1 MNELVQEIKT
11 LEFASAC
18 CPNSMMT
25 KVRVVFAAEKTA
37 PNNVMRSLPANRGEL
52 ITFKALLKRNGRSR
66 EYEVKRVGSIGSS
79 NPLLQGVQAVGSMAL
94 PGDSSIL
101 RSPIRSTVFGA
112 LTPGMPS
119 IPGLGGLP
127 GRGLGGRDRTYH
139 CPEGYQYGGRFTD
152 KKFSNCGAKLFDIPG
167 PLGLAIAAIRAVRNA
182 IKPGPQTQSET
193 LGAGQYPE
201 SIVDSRAPQIP
212 RVSLSN
218 PQKLKLEVDKLVTPL
233 GKQSSPVARMV
244 RRDGF
249 VLEPVVPASVLR
261 TVPDNRNM
269 EGATYISNH
278 ATPDTIG
285 KDELGLLS
293 NTGIQSLK
301 YVLPG
306 GSVLTLEKK
315 RPLTVGERRK
325 LGRTVNA
332 AIESSNDK
340 DPASRLKMVATET
353 GDGIGYSEK
362 FVGISNPNEIGPD
375 GKERWASTAFKKQS
389 GKPTEQREAQPVQA
403 AAAPQ
408 TDIGTVDGAINHIKN
423 GGSLADIAPDIL
435 QEVLKKMREIKTQ
448 KINDRQS
455 LVSMPNGDKLLL
467 NSSVNNFD
475 HIGQRFASAVQEHLG
490 IKAPDVYLV
499 GAGDKRNYLVQDA
512 ETAIRG
518 AKIDRNSKFA
528 DSSPMDVTRLMFA
541 DILTDTRNRNIGTI
555 ALLSEK
561 DNKYILATSNPG
573 SGLTGLDEISIT
585 KRTEMSIEELL
596 SPSESS
602 IYINYFQ
609 ILKELQQAQ
618 YQQFI
623 ATLIQRARA
632 FNFSN
637 FKSNLYNDGKL
648 SQGEKIHLN
657 ILEKLFTQR
666 LGRLTNARDSI
677 YEIVSAKK

>member
-1 MNELVQEIKT
+1 MHELVQEIKT

-18 CPNSMMT
+18 CPNSMIT
-25 KVRVVFAAEKTA
+25 KVRVVFASEKTA

-52 ITFKALLKRNGRSR
+52 ITFKALAKRNGRMR

-79 NPLLQGVQAVGSMAL
+79 NPILQGIQAAGSVAL

-119 IPGLGGLP
+119 IPGIP

-152 KKFSNCGAKLFDIPG
+152 KKFSNCGAKLFDIAG
-167 PLGLAIAAIRAVRNA
+167 PLGLAISAIRAVRNA
-182 IKPGPQTQSET
+182 IKPGPSTQGEV

-201 SIVDSRAPQIP
+201 SIVDARKPQIP
-212 RVSLSN
+212 KVSLSN

-233 GKQSSPVARMV
+233 GKQSEPVARMV

-249 VLEPVVPASVLR
+249 VLEPVVPPSVLR
-261 TVPDNRNM
+261 TIPDNRDM
-269 EGATYISNH
+269 EGATYIASH
-278 ATPDTIG
+278 LSPDTIG

-306 GSVLTLEKK
+306 GSTLTLEKK

-332 AIESSNDK
+332 AIASSNEK

-362 FVGISNPNEIGPD
+362 FVGISNPNSVGPD
-375 GKERWASTAFKKQS
+375 GKERWASTVFGKKRPAQQDAQ
-389 GKPTEQREAQPVQA
+389 PEAQPVQA
-403 AAAPQ
+403 AATEQPG
-408 TDIGTVDGAINHIKN
+408 IGTVEGAISHIKN

-467 NSSVNNFD
+467 NSSANNFD
-475 HIGQRFASAVQEHLG
+475 HIGQRFASEIQEHLG
-490 IKAPDVYLV
+490 IKAPDIFFV
-499 GAGDKRNYLVQDA
+499 GVGDKRNYLAQDA

-528 DSSPMDVTRLMFA
+528 DSNPMDVTRLMFA
-541 DILTDTRNRNIGTI
+541 DILTDTRDRNIGTI
-555 ALLSEK
+555 ALLSAK

-585 KRTEMSIEELL
+585 KRTEMSIQELL
-596 SPSESS
+596 NPGEAS
-602 IYINYFQ
+602 IYANYFQ
-609 ILKELQQAQ
+609 TLKELQRAQ

-637 FKSNLYNDGKL
+637 FKSNLYKDGKL

-657 ILEKLFTQR
+657 ILEKLFNQR

>member
-1 MNELVQEIKT
+1 MHELVQEIKT

-18 CPNSMMT
+18 CPNSMIT
-25 KVRVVFAAEKTA
+25 KVRVVFASGKTA

-52 ITFKALLKRNGRSR
+52 ITFKALAKRNGRMR

-79 NPLLQGVQAVGSMAL
+79 NPILQGIQAAGSVAL
-94 PGDSSIL
+94 PGDSSII

-119 IPGLGGLP
+119 VPGIP

-182 IKPGPQTQSET
+182 VRPGETTQGET
-193 LGAGQYPE
+193 LGAGEYPG
-201 SIVDSRAPQIP
+201 SIVDSRKPQIP
-212 RVSLSN
+212 KVAISN

-233 GKQSSPVARMV
+233 GAQTAPAARMV

-249 VLEPVVPASVLR
+249 ILEPVVPASVLR
-261 TVPDNRNM
+261 TIPDNRDM
-269 EGATYISNH
+269 EGATYLSNH
-278 ATPDTIG
+278 LTPDTIG

-306 GSVLTLEKK
+306 GSTLTLEKK

-332 AIESSNDK
+332 AIASSNDK

-362 FVGISNPNEIGPD
+362 FVGISNPNEVGPD
-375 GKERWASTAFKKQS
+375 GRERWATTVFNKKRTA
-389 GKPTEQREAQPVQA
+389 KPTAAETAQPAQTPA
-403 AAAPQ
+403 AQQ
-408 TDIGTVDGAINHIKN
+408 TDIGTVDGAINHLSK

-435 QEVLKKMREIKTQ
+435 QDVLKKMREIKTQ

-455 LVSMPNGDKLLL
+455 LVSMPNGDKLFL
-467 NSSVNNFD
+467 NSSANNFE
-475 HIGQRFASAVQEHLG
+475 HIGQRLASEIQEHLG
-490 IKAPDVYLV
+490 IKAPDVYFV
-499 GAGDKRNYLVQDA
+499 GTGEKRNYLIQDA

-528 DSSPMDVTRLMFA
+528 DSNPMDVTRLMFA
-541 DILTDTRNRNIGTI
+541 DILSDTRDRNIGTV
-555 ALLSEK
+555 AMLAGQG
-561 DNKYILATSNPG
+561 NKYTLATSNPG
-573 SGLTGLDEISIT
+573 SGLVGLDEISIT
-585 KRTEMSIEELL
+585 KRTEMGIEELL
-596 SPSESS
+596 NPGENS
-602 IYINYFQ
+602 IYANYFQ
-609 ILKELQQAQ
+609 NLKELQRAQ

-637 FKSNLYNDGKL
+637 FKSRLYNDGKL

-657 ILEKLFTQR
+657 ILEKLFNQR
-666 LGRLTNARDSI
+666 LGRLTNARESI